1 MEYTCYRCFYKT
13 NKKSSFKDHINRKSL
28 CKKIDKSYNYT
39 DHEIKDLIDRQLNSK
54 TYNEKSKFICNICN
68 KNFTES
74 YNLNK
79 HMKNHDINTQD
90 IKINLINNNN
100 VINSNNVINNT
111 INNITI
117 INNIKNINMDIK
129 PVPFDEDWDLSK
141 IDSSTIQS
149 ILLSNVMYTKLLEEI
164 LKTDLNLNVIVE
176 NQTNSGLVYKNDI
189 EKYVNMKIQDITKNS
204 MNKLNKHLMDLHS
217 NLDNIIL
224 DDYLKKIKSLI
235 DLKYENYIKNKNN
248 IQENVDNCIINIYN
262 DVKDDAINLC
272 KINNCEND
280 GY

>member
-1 MEYTCYRCFYKT
+1 
-13 NKKSSFKDHINRKSL
+13 
-28 CKKIDKSYNYT
+28 
-39 DHEIKDLIDRQLNSK
+39 
-54 TYNEKSKFICNICN
+54 
-68 KNFTES
+68 
-74 YNLNK
+74 
-79 HMKNHDINTQD
+79 
-90 IKINLINNNN
+90 
-100 VINSNNVINNT
+100 
-111 INNITI
+111 
-117 INNIKNINMDIK
+117 MDIK